1 MLPMPGLSTWLALI
15 GLGLL
20 STAIGYIL
28 FFQIIERSG
37 PSNVMLVTLLIP
49 VTAILLG
56 RSLLGEGVTPYQLA
70 GAAIIA
76 AALAI
81 IDGRPSAWLRARLR
95 PVRSVG

>member
-1 MLPMPGLSTWLALI
+1 
-15 GLGLL
+15 L

-37 PSNVMLVTLLIP
+37 PSIVMLVTLLIP

-56 RSLLGEGVTPYQLA
+56 RSLLGEAFSLHQIA

-81 IDGRPSAWLRARLR
+81 IDGRLVERTFASH
-95 PVRSVG
+95 